1 MTVVGALVAFP
12 TLLMWRDRQ
21 TDRQRESI
29 LWVAFMSVYA
39 NVVGLFSCSEA
50 AEPRRT
56 LTPTGPALRDLNDA
70 LADSASSS
78 RLPAQSTG

>member
-12 TLLMWRDRQ
+12 TLLMWRDG
-21 TDRQRESI
+21 QRESI

-39 NVVGLFSCSEA
+39 NVVGHFSCSEA